1 MSFVRHTFETPSRR
15 ALAAQLHGRKV
26 AWLGLALLL
35 AGCSAGHY
43 RKSADREVYRLIQ
56 DYDQAVL
63 GRTNQFS
70 IATPYSDRLP
80 DEILPAELIEERS
93 ATNRR
98 VLNVQEA
105 LRLASLHSRE
115 YQTQREQLYLTALT
129 LTGSKYNFRPQFAAD
144 STATIQGTGDRAQT
158 ARVNSRVSV
167 SQLLKTGG
175 RLSLALGNDLLRYLT
190 VRFAPNPSG
199 GSPIT
204 LGNDSAINTL
214 SVNLTQPLLR
224 GFGKNDPTV
233 EALTQAERN
242 LVYAIRSFS
251 LYQSQF
257 AADVVQ
263 EYFNLLAQKTNVRN
277 NYTNYLRRVETTQ
290 YLDARSVDRVRKS
303 EVDDARNAE
312 LNARITYI
320 NSLAAYLSALDN
332 FKLRLGIPIGDV
344 VTLDDRDLRE
354 LESVGLLRTELDRDA
369 AFRLAV
375 QRHMDVLN
383 TIDRFEDARR
393 KVRIAADQL
402 RPGLSFAGNA
412 SVSSEEPYDYTNFDF
427 DQLRWSAGLTL
438 DLPVSRLR
446 ERNTYRATL
455 ISFEAQLR
463 SLVNTLDT
471 FRNRLDRGLR
481 TLEQERLNYLS
492 RLEALRVA
500 ERRADMNQMLL
511 AAGRVQIRDVREA
524 QDALIQAQNNLTTAL
539 VNYLGSRFDLLLDA
553 GILLNDVDQFWL
565 KDPLA
570 GQLDESQ
577 RGLPPLHMPDDQVTP
592 PDTFLEPQS

>member
-1 MSFVRHTFETPSRR
+1 VSFVLNLRNGINVQARAAGSRG
-15 ALAAQLHGRKV
+15 GR
-26 AWLGLALLL
+26 WLTGVLALLL

-56 DYDQAVL
+56 DYDRAVL
-63 GRTNQFS
+63 GRTNEFT
-70 IATPYSDRLP
+70 IATRYSDRP
-80 DEILPAELIEERS
+80 PAEILPAELIEDRA

-105 LRLASLHSRE
+105 LRLAVAHSRE
-115 YQTQREQLYLTALT
+115 YQTQREQLYLTALS
-129 LTGSKYNFRPQFAAD
+129 LTGAKYNFRPQFAAD
-144 STATIQGTGDRAQT
+144 STASVQGTGDRAQT
-158 ARVNSRVSV
+158 ARVNSRVAV
-167 SQLLKTGG
+167 SQLLKSGG
-175 RLSLALGNDLLRYLT
+175 RLGLALGNDLLRYLT

-199 GSPIT
+199 GPPIT

-214 SVNLTQPLLR
+214 TVNLTQPLLR

-263 EYFNLLAQKTNVRN
+263 EYFNLLAQKTTVRN

-312 LNARITYI
+312 LNARIAYV

-332 FKLRLGIPIGDV
+332 FKLRLGIPVGDV
-344 VTLDDRDLRE
+344 VTLDDRDLKA
-354 LESVGLLRTELDRDA
+354 LESVGLLRAEVDRDA
-369 AFRLAV
+369 AFRMAV
-375 QRHMDVLN
+375 AQHMDILN
-383 TIDRFEDARR
+383 AIDRFEDAKR
-393 KVRIAADQL
+393 KVRLAADQL

-427 DQLRWSAGLTL
+427 DKLRWSAGLTL

-455 ISFEAQLR
+455 VSFEAQLR
-463 SLVNTLDT
+463 SLVSTLDN
-471 FRNRLDRGLR
+471 FRNRIDRSLR

-511 AAGRVQIRDVREA
+511 EAGRVQIRDVREA

-539 VNYLGSRFDLLLDA
+539 VNYLGSRFDLLLDM
-553 GILLNDVDQFWL
+553 GILLTDRDQFWL

-570 GQLDESQ
+570 ERLQDSQ
-577 RGLPPLHMPDDQVTP
+577 RGRPPLHMPDDQVTP

>member
-1 MSFVRHTFETPSRR
+1 MRPF
-15 ALAAQLHGRKV
+15 HGKV
-26 AWLGLALLL
+26 SGLVLLLLL
-35 AGCSAGHY
+35 AGCSASHY
-43 RKSADREVYRLIQ
+43 RKSADKEVYGLIQ
-56 DYDQAVL
+56 QYDRAVL
-63 GRTNQFS
+63 GRTNDFS
-70 IATPYSDRLP
+70 IATRYSDRLP
-80 DEILPAELIEERS
+80 DEILPAELIEERA

-105 LRLASLHSRE
+105 LRLAVANSRE
-115 YQTQREQLYLTALT
+115 YQAQREQLYLTALS
-129 LTGSKYNFRPQFAAD
+129 LTGSKYNFRPQFSAD
-144 STATIQGTGDRAQT
+144 STASVQGTGGEAQT

-199 GSPIT
+199 GPPIA

-214 SVNLTQPLLR
+214 TVNLTQPLLR

-263 EYFNLLAQKTNVRN
+263 EYFNLLAQKTTVRN

-312 LNARITYI
+312 LNARIAYV
-320 NSLAAYLSALDN
+320 NSLASYLSALDN

-354 LESVGLLRTELDRDA
+354 LETVGLLRSELDRDA
-369 AFRLAV
+369 AFRMAV
-375 QRHMDVLN
+375 EKHMEILN
-383 TIDRFEDARR
+383 AIDRFEDAKR

-402 RPGLSFAGNA
+402 RPGLSFASNA
-412 SVSSEEPYDYTNFDF
+412 SISSEEPYDYANFDF
-427 DQLRWSAGLTL
+427 DKLRWSTGLTL

-446 ERNTYRATL
+446 ERNTYRSTL

-463 SLVNTLDT
+463 NLISTLDN
-471 FRNRLDRGLR
+471 FRNRIDRGLR

-500 ERRADMNQMLL
+500 ERRAEMNQLL
-511 AAGRVQIRDVREA
+511 LEAGRVQIRDVREA

-539 VNYLGSRFDLLLDA
+539 VNYLGSRFDLLLDV
-553 GILLNDVDQFWL
+553 GILLADEDRFWL

-570 GQLDESQ
+570 ERLQDHQ
-577 RGLPPLHMPDDQVTP
+577 RGLPPLHMPDNQVTP
-592 PDTFLEPQS
+592 PDHFLEPQL